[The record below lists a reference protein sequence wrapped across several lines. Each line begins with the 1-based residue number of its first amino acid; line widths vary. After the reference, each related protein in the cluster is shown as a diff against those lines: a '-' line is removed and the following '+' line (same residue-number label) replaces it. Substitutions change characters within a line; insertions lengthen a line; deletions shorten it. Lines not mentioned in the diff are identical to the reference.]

1 MKSSTT
7 PINVLLQTLV
17 FVAVTQAWL
26 MVPFHSASRRSC
38 SVTNAVPSSTTTT
51 TTLDGK
57 EIRGPITAVN
67 NVVIVKVKDTLTATA
82 GGILL
87 PDQSKQRPT
96 EGLVVAA
103 GPGKIHP
110 HTGIRIDNPIQPGM
124 SVLLYV
130 PNHTKK
136 PLPSISG
143 LTTLSMGGVS
153 HRF

>member
-1 MKSSTT
+1 
-7 PINVLLQTLV
+7 
-17 FVAVTQAWL
+17 
-26 MVPFHSASRRSC
+26 
-38 SVTNAVPSSTTTT
+38 
-51 TTLDGK
+51 LDGK

-110 HTGIRIDNPIQPGM
+110 IQPGM